1 MITLGNPYLTDPN
14 LLPSSSQPASVEM
27 PSPAFDQQFRD
38 LRPCRDLM
46 GGTEAMRRAGGLY
59 IHQEDCETPKHHL
72 ERIGRTVLR
81 NVFKQTVQY
90 SRGQVFSRPVALD
103 NADGVLTDEQFD
115 MFQQWQED
123 VDQKGKNLT
132 TWAGDA
138 FQQGLVDGVT
148 FCLVD
153 YPSIETQ
160 DIDGVSMYLNREGE
174 WRPRTAASVQE
185 EGWQPYLVLIQ
196 AAQVLDC
203 RTERRNGKQVVT
215 HFRYIETTTE
225 DDPANVWG
233 QDVVQYIHAYWLD
246 HWELWKRSSA
256 GEGKFELR
264 RSGRL
269 SLNEIPLAIFMP
281 GDKRTEC
288 TAQPALMD
296 LAWLNIRHWQA
307 TCEQYDLMSYVRR
320 PPWYITGVMPEVIGS
335 DGKTSPRPFGPG
347 HVVYLN
353 SGGMIGSA
361 CVASGSVEA
370 GRSELQDLEEAMASY
385 GLQILQRPGLAS
397 ATATQVS
404 RESRETN
411 SQLKNWALG
420 FQDFLE
426 NCLRF
431 VALWQGYPDGPNA
444 KCNDEFAATAN
455 VDYLLQLHD
464 KGLVSKETLAVLMKR
479 SGVLPDDFD
488 FEAEA
493 ARLAR
498 DTANTANAG
507 QSFLNRLSDRLRNP
521 SQTPPAGGSNN
532 ATPSQPTTPQA

>member
-14 LLPSSSQPASVEM
+14 LLPSSSQPVSVET

-59 IHQEDCETPKHHL
+59 IHQEDGETSKHHL
-72 ERIGRTVLR
+72 ERISRTVLR

-90 SRGQVFSRPVALD
+90 NRGQVFSRPVALD
-103 NADGVLTDEQFD
+103 NADGVLTDEQFKV
-115 MFQQWQED
+115 FQDWQED

-132 TWAGDA
+132 IWAGDA

-203 RTERRNGKQVVT
+203 RTERRNGKQIVT

-288 TAQPALMD
+288 TAQPALID

-320 PPWYITGVMPEVIGS
+320 PPWYVAGIEPNDVDAQGRT
-335 DGKTSPRPFGPG
+335 TARPFGPG
-347 HVVYLN
+347 HVIYLPD
-353 SGGMIGSA
+353 GGMIGSA
-361 CVASGSVEA
+361 CVAPGSVEA
-370 GRSELQDLEEAMASY
+370 GRSELQDLEEAMATY
-385 GLQILQRPGLAS
+385 GLQILQRPGFAS
-397 ATATQVS
+397 ATATQVN
-404 RESRETN
+404 RESRENN

-426 NCLRF
+426 NCLRL
-431 VALWQGYPDGPNA
+431 VALWQGYPDGPSA
-444 KCNDEFAATAN
+444 KVNDEFAATAN

-464 KGLVSKETLAVLMKR
+464 KGLVSKETLAVLMQR

-488 FEAEA
+488 FEDET

-521 SQTPPAGGSNN
+521 SQTSPTGGGNN
-532 ATPSQPTTPQA
+532 ATTSQPTTPQA